1 MAGRV
6 IGFAETEKVDHL
18 MTREMLDKRALHAL
32 AAFRDEVEMAIF
44 SANTEIIGRETPGL
58 TRDSFM
64 KLAVAVAEA
73 RARYIKVAIE
83 LAATAGKKPPR
94 EMIDA
99 LAEARRAY
107 DEIMHAFQAVER
119 VIERGY
125 IPVAKLAKTA

>member
-6 IGFAETEKVDHL
+6 IGFTETEKVDHL

-44 SANTEIIGRETPGL
+44 SANTEIIGRETPNL
-58 TRDSFM
+58 TRDTFL

-73 RARYIKVAIE
+73 RARYIKVAVE
-83 LAATAGKKPPR
+83 VAGMAGKKPPR

-99 LAEARRAY
+99 LAEARRTY
-107 DEIMHAFQAVER
+107 DEITHAFQAVER

-125 IPVAKLAKTA
+125 IPVAKLAKAG

>member
-6 IGFAETEKVDHL
+6 IGFTETDKVDHL

-44 SANTEIIGRETPGL
+44 NANTEIIDRETPGF

-64 KLAVAVAEA
+64 KLAIAVAEA

-83 LAATAGKKPPR
+83 VAAVAGKTPPR

-107 DEIMHAFQAVER
+107 DEILHAFQAVER
-119 VIERGY
+119 AIERGY
-125 IPVAKLAKTA
+125 ISVAKLTKTA